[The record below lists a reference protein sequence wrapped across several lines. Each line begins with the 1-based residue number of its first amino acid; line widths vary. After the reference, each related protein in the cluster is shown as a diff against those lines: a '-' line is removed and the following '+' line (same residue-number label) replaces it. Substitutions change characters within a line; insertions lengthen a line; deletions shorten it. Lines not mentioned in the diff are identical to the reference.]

1 MDGKLLVLCGERPT
15 IDENGRRIDEK
26 GQLLTKQ
33 GNEYRDIDGN
43 VVQVDEHKKVISGM
57 DLLNSMETEATKPN
71 ILYVDWESIIG
82 SDDGQSLQEMKHYA
96 EIIDRIPA
104 RIALE
109 GMKGTSLFKRVYW
122 DTLMQ
127 IDRYGK
133 RPTNSYV
140 LQAQDQFEQ
149 TLSDI
154 MRTNGIVS
162 ILPALPVE
170 DREDVNQRRMR
181 LLRSWDCAQKSLQ
194 RIRNVEVLPPLSYTT
209 YGEVYTKAQHE
220 MRSIYAKPD
229 WNQQVSEEEGP
240 VL

>member
-109 GMKGTSLFKRVYW
+109 GMEGTSLLKKAHR
-122 DTLMQ
+122 DTLME
-127 IDRYGK
+127 IDRYGQ
-133 RPTNSYV
+133 RPTHSYKFK
-140 LQAQDQFEQ
+140 AMEQFEKMFLDVMQ
-149 TLSDI
+149 K
-154 MRTNGIVS
+154 NGIVS
-162 ILPALPVE
+162 ILPSLPVE
-170 DREDVNQRRMR
+170 DGEDVNQRRMR
-181 LLRSWDCAQKSLQ
+181 LLRSWDCVQKSLQ